1 MRLNQLH
8 DNPGARKARIRVGRG
23 IGSTKGKQAG
33 RGGKGQTARTGVRI
47 NGFEGGQ
54 MPIHRRLPKRGFH
67 ALFPPRMAVVNL
79 GRMQAAID
87 AGRIDIALPVNVAA
101 LQKAG
106 LVKGRVDGVRLLAEG
121 DIKSAVSIVVT
132 GASRKA
138 AEQVT
143 KAGGNIKI
151 LRPPPPPKEKKP
163 EKVPEAKPE
172 KKPEDKGKTEEKGK
186 SKDKAQDKGKEKG
199 PEKGK
204 EKKKEEKSAKKPN
217 TEAPA

>member
-8 DNPGARKARIRVGRG
+8 DNPGSRKARMRVGRG

-33 RGGKGQTARTGVRI
+33 RGGKGQTARTGVRM

-67 ALFPPRMAVVNL
+67 SLFRPYYAVINL
-79 GRMQAAID
+79 GRLQAAID
-87 AGRIDIALPVNVAA
+87 GGRIDIAMTVNAAA

-121 DIKSAVSIVVT
+121 EIKSAVTLEVA
-132 GASRKA
+132 GASKSA

-143 KAGGNIKI
+143 KAGGTIKI
-151 LRPPPPPKEKKP
+151 LRPPPPPPEKKP
-163 EKVPEAKPE
+163 EKKPEAKPE
-172 KKPEDKGKTEEKGK
+172 KKPDDKGAAGDKAAVKG
-186 SKDKAQDKGKEKG
+186 KAQDGGKD
-199 PEKGK
+199 
-204 EKKKEEKSAKKPN
+204 KKKDEKAKKKPD
-217 TEAPA
+217 TQAPA

>member
-33 RGGKGQTARTGVRI
+33 RGGKGQTARTGVRM

-67 ALFPPRMAVVNL
+67 SLFRPRYAVINL
-79 GRMQAAID
+79 GRLQTAID
-87 AGRIDIALPVNVAA
+87 GGRIDIAMTVNVAA

-121 DIKSAVSIVVT
+121 EIKSALKLEVA
-132 GASRKA
+132 GASRSA
-138 AEQVT
+138 AEQVA
-143 KAGGNIKI
+143 KAGGTIKI
-151 LRPPPPPKEKKP
+151 LRPPPPPAEKKP
-163 EKVPEAKPE
+163 EKKPEAKPE
-172 KKPEDKGKTEEKGK
+172 KKPEDKGAAEEKG
-186 SKDKAQDKGKEKG
+186 KAQDKGKD
-199 PEKGK
+199 
-204 EKKKEEKSAKKPN
+204 KKKEEKTKKKPD